1 MENHFGKGLMAG
13 LQASYADTAAHAAN
27 FCADYKRGFVL
38 GYSHRM
44 FEKNRRPPAQRPR
57 EAGILTRRYGLDRDM
72 VMDFFKEGGSGMA
85 MRYFLAGYRLES

>member
-44 FEKNRRPPAQRPR
+44 FEKPATASSARGRRGSSPVAM
-57 EAGILTRRYGLDRDM
+57 ALT
-72 VMDFFKEGGSGMA
+72 EIW
-85 MRYFLAGYRLES
+85 

>member
-1 MENHFGKGLMAG
+1 MLTPPRMRRIFAPTINAG
-13 LQASYADTAAHAAN
+13 LCLATRTA
-27 FCADYKRGFVL
+27 CL
-38 GYSHRM
+38 
-44 FEKNRRPPAQRPR
+44 KNRRPPAQRL

>member
-44 FEKNRRPPAQRPR
+44 FEKT
-57 EAGILTRRYGLDRDM
+57 GD
-72 VMDFFKEGGSGMA
+72 
-85 MRYFLAGYRLES
+85 